1 MKCTFILGTEKNKNR
16 KKTKNPRSNMMSR
29 VGVFFFEVLLVKD
42 SSAISDA
49 WEIKLK
55 QDLDSIFFRK
65 MN

>member
-1 MKCTFILGTEKNKNR
+1 
-16 KKTKNPRSNMMSR
+16 MMSR